1 MTVVNQASTLGDMF
15 MPRLVEAILGGSR
28 LSPAAASVDLAP
40 LERRLDHLA
49 QRVDVQ
55 LGRLAVATALVGV
68 GIIAAAILLA
78 ILPRPSDE
86 LVGFDLMAVAFAVG
100 VAAVLAIAVR
110 DWRHR
115 DVAGIFD
122 SE

>member
-1 MTVVNQASTLGDMF
+1 
-15 MPRLVEAILGGSR
+15 
-28 LSPAAASVDLAP
+28 
-40 LERRLDHLA
+40 
-49 QRVDVQ
+49 
-55 LGRLAVATALVGV
+55 VATALVGV

-86 LVGFDLMAVAFAVG
+86 LVGFDLMAVAFAIG

-115 DVAGIFD
+115 EVAGIFD
-122 SE
+122 SD